1 MSTAHDIEVGHQAAV
16 LPGLLDRFRQLFN
29 QMGSG
34 HLGDLS
40 SVYSDDI
47 IFTDPFS
54 TVRGLAEL
62 TRHLDSSYQNVIS
75 CRFEF
80 GLPVVDKQQV
90 ALPWI
95 MYLRHKR
102 LNKGVLVTVDGL
114 SLLRIDGQR
123 IGYHRDYFDAG
134 QLLYENVPVLGRMI
148 RWIRGQAV

>member
-1 MSTAHDIEVGHQAAV
+1 VTTSFSLTRSA
-16 LPGLLDRFRQLFN
+16 L
-29 QMGSG
+29 S
-34 HLGDLS
+34 GDL
-40 SVYSDDI
+40 
-47 IFTDPFS
+47 
-54 TVRGLAEL
+54 L
-62 TRHLDSSYQNVIS
+62 S